1 MAKITFVYFD
11 VGGVIVKDFSQTD
24 NWTRLKAV
32 LQIPTEQEEKFDEL
46 YDKYEEQMCLGVD
59 DQIFLSKF
67 RNQLNI
73 HFPAGFSFT
82 KYIVDN
88 FRHNPDIYPIVSLVA
103 SQTKIGLLTDMYKG
117 MRTYMLERGLFPNIS
132 WDVILD
138 SSELGLKKPMPEI
151 YQLATTRSGAAPSEI
166 LFIDNREKNLV
177 PARQLGWQTFLY
189 DSSNYD
195 QSNAK
200 LATFLNLQLPG
211 L

>member
-1 MAKITFVYFD
+1 
-11 VGGVIVKDFSQTD
+11 
-24 NWTRLKAV
+24 
-32 LQIPTEQEEKFDEL
+32 
-46 YDKYEEQMCLGVD
+46 
-59 DQIFLSKF
+59 
-67 RNQLNI
+67 
-73 HFPAGFSFT
+73 
-82 KYIVDN
+82 
-88 FRHNPDIYPIVSLVA
+88 
-103 SQTKIGLLTDMYKG
+103 MYKG